1 MSMQTLRPH
10 WRKTTPTLV
19 QQVATLCLPVAM
31 VMVALA
37 LVLSLSGCGTQPT
50 RYVVAKP
57 PRPDAALLVRHALD
71 VPPLVDPITEQSVL
85 LKHADEMAERHTL
98 AAQLNELIDW
108 VEKVT
113 E

>member
-1 MSMQTLRPH
+1 MRTKTLN
-10 WRKTTPTLV
+10 TPRIRV
-19 QQVATLCLPVAM
+19 QAVLTRLATLWLVA
-31 VMVALA
+31 VMILALA
-37 LVLSLSGCGTQPT
+37 LSLSACGTQPT